1 MSDHNH
7 DNNHGQVEG
16 SGVKAKPIL
25 VFLAVLGIAT
35 AMVYVIIVG
44 VQAGLKKME
53 EMDPQQPATSV
64 QSGRM
69 LPPEPRLQGAPEPD
83 PDKPGQVKT
92 SMLPLEDMAAYRDKV
107 NKQAAGYGW
116 VDQPGGV
123 AYIPIE
129 RAKEILAEKGLPKLS
144 DALVGEYQTAEAARK
159 QVLNAGP
166 NSGRAIKSQK
176 QAAPAAPATAET
188 AKPATAAT
196 ATAQPAAAKP
206 AAAKAAAGAKR

>member
-25 VFLAVLGIAT
+25 VFLAVLGVAT
-35 AMVYVIIVG
+35 AMVYLIIVG
-44 VQAGLKKME
+44 VLAGLKKME

-64 QSGRM
+64 QSGRI
-69 LPPEPRLQGAPEPD
+69 LPPEPRLQGAPEPN

-92 SMLPLEDMAAYRDKV
+92 SLLPLDDMAVYRDKV

-166 NSGRAIKSQK
+166 SSGRAIKNQK
-176 QAAPAAPATAET
+176 QAAPAPATAET
-188 AKPATAAT
+188 AKPATAAP

-206 AAAKAAAGAKR
+206 AAAKAAAGAKQ